1 MIKLRYLSE
10 ASGWNTGTAKSWRT
24 HLKTPLFSHDFR
36 IAANDTIFRNENLDS
51 AQAEIRSRRV
61 QGNESNSDQSV
72 MGSSTV
78 TLIVGALRISEL
90 VTRMKSSDSRRI
102 ATFDQIR
109 NLADVAG
116 KKGDCAVRP

>member
-1 MIKLRYLSE
+1 
-10 ASGWNTGTAKSWRT
+10 
-24 HLKTPLFSHDFR
+24 
-36 IAANDTIFRNENLDS
+36 
-51 AQAEIRSRRV
+51 V
-61 QGNESNSDQSV
+61 QGNVSNSDQSV
-72 MGSSTV
+72 MGSSTG
-78 TLIVGALRISEL
+78 TLTIGALRISEV